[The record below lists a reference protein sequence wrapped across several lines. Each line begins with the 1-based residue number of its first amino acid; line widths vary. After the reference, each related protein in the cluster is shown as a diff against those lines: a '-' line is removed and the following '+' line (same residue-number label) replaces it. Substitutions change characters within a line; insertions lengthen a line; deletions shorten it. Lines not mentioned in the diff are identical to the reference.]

1 MTVPEILLTH
11 RNPRTESLVRKR
23 LVTPLSTNHHVAE
36 PRNTPR
42 TSDIA
47 ERTSPSAPT
56 ATPRPANIAAKER
69 IVVGVR
75 ERQEER
81 RGVVAK

>member
-23 LVTPLSTNHHVAE
+23 LVAPLSTTHHAAE

-42 TSDIA
+42 TSNIA
-47 ERTSPSAPT
+47 ERALPLASP

-69 IVVGVR
+69 IVVGFVSVR
-75 ERQEER
+75 KNVE
-81 RGVVAK
+81 A